1 MAITAAQVKQ
11 LREMT
16 GSGMMACKKALEAS
30 DGDMDKAIEYLREK
44 GLAAAQKKAARIAA
58 EGMSFTEVVDGD
70 KKGVILEVN
79 SESDFV
85 AKNEKFQNYVKAVAD
100 QLLESDAA
108 DVETFLKEAWKLD
121 PALTVEQELSE
132 QISVI
137 GEKLSIR
144 RFEKLTAENGCV
156 VAYLHGGGR
165 IAVMLQADTEV
176 VNDEIKEAL
185 KNVAMQIAALKPLY
199 ISREEVDQDYLEKEK
214 AILKQQAMNENPG
227 RPDAIYDKMIIGR
240 LNKEM
245 KEICL
250 LDQEYVKDNELSV
263 AKYLQKV
270 GKDNGTAIVLKK
282 FFRFETG
289 EGMQHREENFAEEV
303 AKQMN
308 K

>member
-1 MAITAAQVKQ
+1 MAVTAAQVKQ

-16 GSGMMACKKALEAS
+16 GSGMMACKKALEAT
-30 DGDMDKAIEYLREK
+30 DGDMDKAVDYLREQ

-58 EGMSFTEVVDGD
+58 EGMSFTEVGADD
-70 KKGVILEVN
+70 KVGVILEVN

-100 QLLESDAA
+100 QLLESGAA
-108 DVETFLKEAWKLD
+108 DVDAFLEEPWKLD
-121 PALTVEQELSE
+121 PRLTVAQELSE

-144 RFEKLTAENGCV
+144 RFEKLTADNGCV

-165 IAVMLQADTEV
+165 IAVMLQAETEV
-176 VNDEIKEAL
+176 VNDEVKEAL

-199 ISREEVDQDYLEKEK
+199 ISREEVDQDYLEKERT
-214 AILKQQAMNENPG
+214 ILKQQAMNENPG
-227 RPDAIYDKMIIGR
+227 KPENIIDKMIIGR

-250 LDQEYVKDNELSV
+250 LDQEYVKDSELTV

-282 FFRFETG
+282 YFRYETG

-303 AKQMN
+303 AKQMT

>member
-16 GSGMMACKKALEAS
+16 GSGMMACKKALEAT

-100 QLLESDAA
+100 QLLESEAA
-108 DVETFLKEAWKLD
+108 DVEAFLEEPWKLD
-121 PALTVEQELSE
+121 PQLTVAQELSE

-165 IAVMLQADTEV
+165 IAVLVQADTEV
-176 VNDEIKEAL
+176 VNDEVKEAL

-199 ISREEVDQDYLEKEK
+199 IGREDVDQDFIEKER

-227 RPDAIYDKMIIGR
+227 KPENIIDKMIIGR
-240 LNKEM
+240 LNKEL
-245 KEICL
+245 KDFCL
-250 LDQEYVKDNELSV
+250 LEQPYVKDNELTV

-282 FFRFETG
+282 YFRFESG

-303 AKQMN
+303 ANQMN

>member
-1 MAITAAQVKQ
+1 MAVTAAQVKQ

-16 GSGMMACKKALEAS
+16 GSGMMACKKALEETN
-30 DGDMDKAIEYLREK
+30 GDMDKAIEYLREK

-58 EGMSFTEVVDGD
+58 EGVSFTEVVDGG

-100 QLLESDAA
+100 QILESDAT
-108 DVETFLKEAWKLD
+108 DVETFMKEPWKLD
-121 PALTVEQELSE
+121 PAFTVEQELSE
-132 QISVI
+132 QIAVI

-144 RFEKLTAENGCV
+144 RFEKLDGENGVV

-165 IAVMLQADTEV
+165 IAVMLKAETEV
-176 VNDEIKEAL
+176 VNDEVKDAL

-199 ISREEVDQDYLEKEK
+199 ISREEVDQDFLEKEK

-227 RPDAIYDKMIIGR
+227 KPEAIIDKMIIGR

-245 KEICL
+245 KEFCL
-250 LDQEYVKDNELSV
+250 LDQEYVKDSELTV

-270 GKDNGTAIVLKK
+270 GKENNTAIVIKK
-282 FFRFETG
+282 YFRYETG